1 MAIAHINAYNV
12 NKTSSHL
19 GLRNSAKVR
28 KLHAVKEEVTP
39 VTATHD
45 ANSASTVET
54 EARGFALYVGIDE
67 ETAKAAG
74 TSLAAIVSALRK
86 TVADLVPA
94 ATEETYAA
102 VALAPKNVGG
112 RPIDVVRTALR
123 DPRAIDKIVKNQAEA
138 EADANKGIVID
149 VNRKKV
155 TTDGDVAPLTYKEF
169 ELLNY
174 LIQNQGETV
183 SRKELIDLVW
193 GDDELEQIPNERT
206 IDVHIRRLRSK
217 IAGYED
223 IIRTVRG
230 GGYRFDQHPDV
241 IYEI

>member
-1 MAIAHINAYNV
+1 MPE
-12 NKTSSHL
+12 SSNPAAAAQ
-19 GLRNSAKVR
+19 GN
-28 KLHAVKEEVTP
+28 P
-39 VTATHD
+39 THD
-45 ANSASTVET
+45 SEIAPVVET
-54 EARGFALYVGIDE
+54 EARGFALYVGLDE
-67 ETAKAAG
+67 ATAKAAG
-74 TSLAAIVSALRK
+74 TSLAEVVASLRK
-86 TVADLVPA
+86 HLAELVPA
-94 ATEETYAA
+94 TAEETYAA
-102 VALAPKNVGG
+102 VALAPKGTGG

-123 DPRAIDKIVKNQAEA
+123 DPRAIDKVVKKQAEL
-138 EADANKGIVID
+138 EADLNRGVVID

-155 TTDGDVAPLTYKEF
+155 FTDGDVAPLTYKEF

-174 LIQNQGETV
+174 LIQNKGETV

-193 GDDELEQIPNERT
+193 GDEDLEQIPNERT
-206 IDVHIRRLRSK
+206 VDVHIRRLRSK

>member
-1 MAIAHINAYNV
+1 MPESSNPSSSAQV
-12 NKTSSHL
+12 N
-19 GLRNSAKVR
+19 
-28 KLHAVKEEVTP
+28 P
-39 VTATHD
+39 THD
-45 ANSASTVET
+45 SEIAPVVET
-54 EARGFALYVGIDE
+54 EARGFALYVGLDE
-67 ETAKAAG
+67 ATAKAAG
-74 TSLAAIVSALRK
+74 TSLAEVVSSLRK
-86 TVADLVPA
+86 HLAELVPA
-94 ATEETYAA
+94 SAEETYAA
-102 VALAPKNVGG
+102 VALAPKGTGG

-123 DPRAIDKIVKNQAEA
+123 DPRAIDKVVKKQAEA
-138 EADANKGIVID
+138 EADLNRGVVID

-155 TTDGDVAPLTYKEF
+155 FTDGDVAPLTYKEF

-174 LIQNQGETV
+174 LIQNKGETV

-193 GDDELEQIPNERT
+193 GDDDLEQIPNERT
-206 IDVHIRRLRSK
+206 VDVHIRRLRSK

>member
-1 MAIAHINAYNV
+1 MPESSNPAAAAQV
-12 NKTSSHL
+12 N
-19 GLRNSAKVR
+19 
-28 KLHAVKEEVTP
+28 P
-39 VTATHD
+39 THD
-45 ANSASTVET
+45 TEIAPVVET
-54 EARGFALYVGIDE
+54 EARGFALYVGLDE
-67 ETAKAAG
+67 ATAKAAG
-74 TSLAAIVSALRK
+74 TSLAEVVSSLRK
-86 TVADLVPA
+86 QLAELVPA
-94 ATEETYAA
+94 TAEETYAA
-102 VALAPKNVGG
+102 VALAPKGTGG

-123 DPRAIDKIVKNQAEA
+123 DPRAIDKVVKKQAEL
-138 EADANKGIVID
+138 EADLNRGVVID

-155 TTDGDVAPLTYKEF
+155 FTDGDVAPLTYKEF

-174 LIQNQGETV
+174 LIQNKGETV

-193 GDDELEQIPNERT
+193 GDEDLEQIPNERT
-206 IDVHIRRLRSK
+206 VDVHIRRLRSK

>member
-1 MAIAHINAYNV
+1 MPESGNPSSSAQV
-12 NKTSSHL
+12 N
-19 GLRNSAKVR
+19 
-28 KLHAVKEEVTP
+28 P
-39 VTATHD
+39 THD
-45 ANSASTVET
+45 SEIAPVVET
-54 EARGFALYVGIDE
+54 EARGFALYVGLDE
-67 ETAKAAG
+67 ATAKAAG
-74 TSLAAIVSALRK
+74 TSLAEVVSSLRK
-86 TVADLVPA
+86 HLAELVPA
-94 ATEETYAA
+94 TAEETYAA
-102 VALAPKNVGG
+102 VALAPKGTGG

-123 DPRAIDKIVKNQAEA
+123 DPRAIDKVVKKQAEA
-138 EADANKGIVID
+138 EADLNRGVVID

-155 TTDGDVAPLTYKEF
+155 FTDGDVAPLTYKEF

-174 LIQNQGETV
+174 LIQNKGETV

-193 GDDELEQIPNERT
+193 GDDDLEQIPNERT
-206 IDVHIRRLRSK
+206 VDVHIRRLRSK